1 MAGNK
6 ISYSQF
12 SMYMKCPKQW
22 EQEYVLNKRV
32 FSQSIHTI
40 FGTSMHEVI
49 QDWLAVCYNKTVKE
63 ADAIDLNEDLKKRMQ
78 MHYSDAV
85 KQTGEH
91 FSTAQE
97 LHEFWLDGVASLD
110 YLKRKRS
117 VYFPTKQHEL
127 IGIEVELNLPLTKGI
142 IFRGFIDLMI
152 KDNRD
157 GRVKIIDLKTSTMG
171 WNKWQKADKTKTAQL
186 LLYKEFYAKQLE
198 MDVELIDVEYVILRR
213 KINEDSDF
221 PMKRIQLFSPANGKP
236 SRNKV
241 GVQLQEFI
249 DNCFDE
255 VGDYNTERKYE
266 ARTTSACRYCKYA
279 KDESICPK
287 KERVKIKK

>member
-12 SMYMKCPKQW
+12 SMYLKCPKQW

-40 FGTSMHEVI
+40 FGTSAHEVI
-49 QDWLAVCYNKTVKE
+49 QDWLDVCYNKTVKE
-63 ADAIDLNEDLKKRMQ
+63 ADQMDLNENLKQKMA
-78 MHYSDAV
+78 MHYGDAV

-91 FSTAQE
+91 FSTAE
-97 LHEFWLDGVASLD
+97 EMHEFWLDGVAILD

-117 VYFPTKQHEL
+117 VYFPTKHHEL
-127 IGIEVELNLPLTKGI
+127 VGIEVELNLPLTKGI

-157 GRVKIIDLKTSTMG
+157 GRIKIIDLKTSTRG
-171 WNKWQKADKTKTAQL
+171 WNKWQKNDKTKTAQL
-186 LLYKEFYAKQLE
+186 LLYKEFYARQL
-198 MDVELIDVEYVILRR
+198 DVDVDLIDVEYIILRR
-213 KINEDSDF
+213 KISEDSEF

-241 GVQLQEFI
+241 GAQLQEFI
-249 DNCFDE
+249 DNSFDE
-255 VGDYNTERKYE
+255 EGNYNTERKYV
-266 ARTTSACRYCKYA
+266 AIASSACKYCKYA
-279 KDESICPK
+279 DDESVCPK
-287 KERVKIKK
+287 KERIKK